1 MAAKMGLDK
10 LRPGQKGKVIRV
22 GGYGAIRRRLYD
34 LGLHFGE
41 TIEMVK
47 MAPLKDPL
55 EISFGNGHIS
65 IRRSEAAL
73 ITVELMAD

>member
-1 MAAKMGLDK
+1 MAARVGLDQLK
-10 LRPGQKGKVIRV
+10 PGQKGRIVRV

-34 LGLHFGE
+34 LGLHNGE
-41 TIEMVK
+41 IVEMIK

-55 EISFGNGHIS
+55 EISFGNGHVS

-73 ITVELMAD
+73 VTIELMAD